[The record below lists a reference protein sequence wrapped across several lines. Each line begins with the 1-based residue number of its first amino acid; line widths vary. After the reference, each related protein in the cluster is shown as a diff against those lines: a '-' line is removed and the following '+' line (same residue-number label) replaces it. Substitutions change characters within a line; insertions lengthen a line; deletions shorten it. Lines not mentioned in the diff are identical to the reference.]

1 MLWIVLACF
10 GSALIMSLL
19 APLVLTIGR
28 WQLLHPRTALTAWF
42 GALFTGVAL
51 ILAGLAISVIGA
63 VSAPDYVGGT
73 ESLLLTVV
81 AWFGL
86 GVFGAVATMV
96 SVSSEPIVEA
106 RREALKVMAP
116 VARSREA
123 RQGFILVRFDSDE
136 AVAFAVPGRRPEI
149 FISSAVEDLL
159 SKAQLGAV
167 LAHEYAHLR
176 HHHGWALRIAAVNA
190 FCLGRL
196 RPGRDLH
203 RATKLLVE
211 LAADDAAARQ
221 AGAANLANALTLLAE
236 SDGDAGMRLRA
247 TRLTS
252 KRWPSASRRRLPKAL
267 AATVLP

>member
-42 GALFTGVAL
+42 GALFIGVAL
-51 ILAGLAISVIGA
+51 MLSGLAVSVIGA
-63 VSAPDYVGGT
+63 VSAPDSVDRT
-73 ESLLLTVV
+73 ESILLTVV
-81 AWFGL
+81 AWLGL
-86 GVFGAVATMV
+86 GVFGAVATMA

-106 RREALKVMAP
+106 RREAMEMLAP

-123 RQGFILVRFDSDE
+123 RPGFTLVRFDSDE
-136 AVAFAVPGRRPEI
+136 AVAFAVPGRRPEV
-149 FISSAVEDLL
+149 FISSAVEELL
-159 SKAQLGAV
+159 STAQLGAV

-176 HHHGWALRIAAVNA
+176 HRHGWALRIASINA

-196 RPGRDLH
+196 RPGRALQ

-236 SDGDAGMRLRA
+236 SVGDSGMQLRA

-252 KRWPSASRRRLPKAL
+252 KRWPPASRRRLPKAI